1 MTDEAE
7 TYEDELKRDLEDAH
21 KRASSFDNSIGVI
34 MSNALD
40 AAQNIH
46 IAYCRAG
53 NDTARSYLT
62 KALHSALIIAEQ
74 CRQEMA
80 GTAPFERE
88 DCDHDCRTD

>member
-1 MTDEAE
+1 MTAAPPAREAAEEE
-7 TYEDELKRDLEDAH
+7 TYEDALKRDLEDAR

-40 AAQNIH
+40 AAQNMH

-53 NDTARSYLT
+53 NGVARNYLT

-74 CRQEMA
+74 CRQEMER
-80 GTAPFERE
+80 TAP
-88 DCDHDCRTD
+88 